1 MDGYFL
7 FLGMRTQR
15 EVFHIVPN
23 DNLSPVHTGIII
35 EAIPISPLSFLLYV
49 HFSKG
54 DDEIGFFD
62 SLNMGSH

>member
-7 FLGMRTQR
+7 FLDMRTKQ
-15 EVFHIVPN
+15 EVCHIVPI
-23 DNLSPVHTGIII
+23 DNLSPVHTGIAT
-35 EAIPISPLSFLLYV
+35 EAIPISPLPFLLYV

-54 DDEIGFFD
+54 DDEIVSLD